1 METTDLPGEYNPAH
15 GGSAVARRSLFTLVL
30 LITANGLA
38 AAQTPAQAGR
48 GGVAPPPEPSPT
60 APLYRHTGEQ
70 YRVYNFPGTGESIPY
85 RLFVPNSWT
94 PDKKMPMLVTLRA
107 GNTVDG
113 PYRAG
118 NDLVKQAAQRGY
130 IVVTPMG
137 YRPLS
142 QPYYGSRYPIARVPP
157 SVPAAG
163 WTPQEDE
170 RAEQDVLYV
179 IDLVTREYNVDTARV
194 YLHGQ
199 NPSGSGALHLAAKYP
214 ERFAAV
220 VASSAP
226 IVLDAYPFDRLKGA
240 VALLVIHGDQDTNN
254 PIEASQK
261 MATAAKA
268 AGVDTV
274 YATVPG
280 GTHLE
285 AYLTYASQIFDFLGQ
300 HHK

>member
-1 METTDLPGEYNPAH
+1 MRNRLALTAVLLVASIGAGVPAAQAPQGGRGAAPAPLEPNPA
-15 GGSAVARRSLFTLVL
+15 
-30 LITANGLA
+30 
-38 AAQTPAQAGR
+38 
-48 GGVAPPPEPSPT
+48 

-70 YRVYNFPGTGESIPY
+70 YRIYNFPGTGESIPY
-85 RLFVPNSWT
+85 RLFVPTSWT
-94 PDKKMPMLVTLRA
+94 PERRLPMLVTLRA

-137 YRPLS
+137 YRGLS
-142 QPYYGSRYPIARVPP
+142 QPYYGSRYQIARPNAAA
-157 SVPAAG
+157 PAAG

-170 RAEQDVLYV
+170 RAEQDVLNV
-179 IDLVTREYNVDTARV
+179 IDLVTKEYNVDTGRI

-199 NPSGSGALHLAAKYP
+199 NPSGSGALHLAQKYP
-214 ERFAAV
+214 DRFAALV
-220 VASSAP
+220 ISSAP
-226 IVLDAYPFDRLKGA
+226 VDAYPFERLKGKM
-240 VALLVIHGDQDTNN
+240 ALMVIHGDQDTSN
-254 PIEASQK
+254 PIAASQK
-261 MATAAKA
+261 MADAARA

-285 AYLTYASQIFDFLGQ
+285 AYLTYASQIFDFLDK
-300 HHK
+300 HRK

>member
-1 METTDLPGEYNPAH
+1 MRRGVLTMMMLACWQGMAGAQAPAQGGGAPPAAPQPNPAF
-15 GGSAVARRSLFTLVL
+15 AMY
-30 LITANGLA
+30 
-38 AAQTPAQAGR
+38 QQK
-48 GGVAPPPEPSPT
+48 
-60 APLYRHTGEQ
+60 GEQ

-85 RLFVPNSWT
+85 RLFVPANWT
-94 PDKKMPMLVTLRA
+94 PSARLPMLVTLRA

-137 YRPLS
+137 YRPLA
-142 QPYYGSRYPIARVPP
+142 QPYYGSAYQIARPNAAA
-157 SVPAAG
+157 PAAG
-163 WTPQEDE
+163 WTPQEND

-179 IDLVTREYNVDTARV
+179 MDLVAKEYNVDTNRV

-214 ERFAAV
+214 DRFAAV
-220 VASSAP
+220 VVSSGP
-226 IVLDAYPFDRLKGA
+226 IVFDKYPFDRLKGK
-240 VALLVIHGDQDTNN
+240 VALMVIHGDQDATN

-261 MATAAKA
+261 MADAARA
-268 AGVDTV
+268 AGVETV

-285 AYLTYASQIFDFLGQ
+285 AYLTYASQIFDFLDK
-300 HHK
+300 HRK

>member
-1 METTDLPGEYNPAH
+1 MPG
-15 GGSAVARRSLFTLVL
+15 RLTL
-30 LITANGLA
+30 LIALLVAALVAGNVALG

-48 GGVAPPPEPSPT
+48 GGAAPPPEPSPT

-70 YRVYNFPGTGESIPY
+70 YRIYNFPGTGESIPY
-85 RLFVPNSWT
+85 RLYVPTTWT
-94 PDKKMPMLVTLRA
+94 PDKKLPMLVTLRA

-137 YRPLS
+137 YRGLS
-142 QPYYGSRYPIARVPP
+142 QPYYGSKYPIARATP

-163 WTPQEDE
+163 WTAQEDE

-179 IDLVTREYNVDTARV
+179 MDLVTKEYNVDTSRV
-194 YLHGQ
+194 YVHGQ
-199 NPSGSGALHLAAKYP
+199 NPSGSGAMHLAAKYP
-214 ERFAAV
+214 ERFAAAV
-220 VASSAP
+220 ISSGP
-226 IVLDAYPFDRLKGA
+226 IVLDSYPFEKLKGT
-240 VALLVIHGDQDTNN
+240 VALMVIHGDQDTTN

-261 MATAAKA
+261 MAAAAKA

>member
-1 METTDLPGEYNPAH
+1 M
-15 GGSAVARRSLFTLVL
+15 SRRTLFTAVL
-30 LITANGLA
+30 LISANAFVAA
-38 AAQTPAQAGR
+38 AAQSAAQGAPGGAAPA
-48 GGVAPPPEPSPT
+48 PEPNPN

-85 RLFVPNSWT
+85 RLFVPTSWT
-94 PDKKMPMLVTLRA
+94 PEKKLPMLVTLRA

-137 YRPLS
+137 YRGLS
-142 QPYYGSRYPIARVPP
+142 QPYYGSRYPIARTPP

-179 IDLVTREYNVDTARV
+179 MDLVTKEYNVDTTRI
-194 YLHGQ
+194 YIHGQ
-199 NPSGSGALHLAAKYP
+199 NPSGSGALHLVAKYP
-214 ERFAAV
+214 DRFAAIV
-220 VASSAP
+220 VSSGP
-226 IVLDAYPFDRLKGA
+226 IVLDNYPFASLKGR
-240 VALLVIHGDQDTNN
+240 VAMMVIHGDQDTNN

-261 MATAAKA
+261 MAAAAKA

-285 AYLTYASQIFDFLGQ
+285 AYLTYAPQIFDFLDK
-300 HHK
+300 HRK

>member
-1 METTDLPGEYNPAH
+1 MMALLVMA
-15 GGSAVARRSLFTLVL
+15 SAMAT
-30 LITANGLA
+30 
-38 AAQTPAQAGR
+38 AAQAPQGGR
-48 GGVAPPPEPSPT
+48 GAAPPPPEPNPA

-70 YRVYNFPGTGESIPY
+70 YRIYNFPGTGESIPY
-85 RLFVPNSWT
+85 RLFVPTSWT
-94 PDKKMPMLVTLRA
+94 PDRRLPMLVTLRA

-137 YRPLS
+137 YRGLS
-142 QPYYGSRYPIARVPP
+142 QPYYGSRYPIARVPAP

-170 RAEQDVLYV
+170 RAEQDVLHV
-179 IDLVTREYNVDTARV
+179 MNLVTKEYNVDTSRV

-220 VASSAP
+220 VVSSGP
-226 IVLDAYPFDRLKGA
+226 IVFDNYPFDRLKGN
-240 VALLVIHGDQDTNN
+240 VALMVIHGDQDTSN
-254 PIEASQK
+254 PIEASQR
-261 MATAAKA
+261 MAAAAKA
-268 AGVDTV
+268 AGVETV

-300 HHK
+300 HRRK

>member
-1 METTDLPGEYNPAH
+1 MKTVILLLCV
-15 GGSAVARRSLFTLVL
+15 GS
-30 LITANGLA
+30 LA
-38 AAQTPAQAGR
+38 AASSVFAQAGR
-48 GGVAPPPEPSPT
+48 GGAPAAPAAPEPNPA

-70 YRVYNFPGTGESIPY
+70 YRIYNFPGTGESIPY
-85 RLFVPNSWT
+85 RLFVPTSWT
-94 PDKKMPMLVTLRA
+94 PDRRLPMLVTLRA

-137 YRPLS
+137 YRGLS
-142 QPYYGSRYPIARVPP
+142 QPYYGSRYQIARPNAP
-157 SVPAAG
+157 APAAG

-170 RAEQDVLYV
+170 RAEQDVIHV
-179 IDLVTREYNVDTARV
+179 INLVSKEYNVDPARI

-199 NPSGSGALHLAAKYP
+199 NPSGSGALYLAAKYP

-220 VASSAP
+220 VVSSAP
-226 IVLDAYPFDRLKGA
+226 IVFDAYPWDKLKGSM
-240 VALLVIHGDQDTNN
+240 ALLVIHGDQDTVN

-261 MATAAKA
+261 MAAAAKA
-268 AGVDTV
+268 AGVDAT

-285 AYLTYASQIFDFLGQ
+285 AYLTYAAGLFDFLDK
-300 HHK
+300 HRK

>member
-1 METTDLPGEYNPAH
+1 M
-15 GGSAVARRSLFTLVL
+15 RRLLSGLIVLTVL
-30 LITANGLA
+30 LSVSVTGQ
-38 AAQTPAQAGR
+38 QTPAGR
-48 GGVAPPPEPSPT
+48 GGQRGAAPAAAPQPNPT
-60 APLYRHTGEQ
+60 GPLYQFKGEQ

-85 RLFVPNSWT
+85 RLFVPSRWT
-94 PDKKMPMLVTLRA
+94 PNTKLPMLVTLRA

-118 NDLVKQAAQRGY
+118 NDLVKMAEQRGF

-137 YRPLS
+137 YRGLS
-142 QPYYGSRYPIARVPP
+142 QPYYGSRYSIARPNAAA
-157 SVPAAG
+157 PAAG

-179 IDLVTREYNVDTARV
+179 MDLVIQEYNVDTSRV

-214 ERFAAV
+214 DRFAAV

-226 IVLDAYPFDRLKGA
+226 IVFETYPFANLKGKI
-240 VALLVIHGDQDTNN
+240 ALLVIHGDQDTTN

-261 MATAAKA
+261 MAEAAKA
-268 AGVDTV
+268 AGVETV

-285 AYLTYASQIFDFLGQ
+285 AYLTYASQIFDFLEK
-300 HHK
+300 HKK

>member
-1 METTDLPGEYNPAH
+1 MRRRIAVTVAALIAPLAVLSSSAQGQ
-15 GGSAVARRSLFTLVL
+15 GG
-30 LITANGLA
+30 
-38 AAQTPAQAGR
+38 GR
-48 GGVAPPPEPSPT
+48 GAAVTPPEPNPN

-70 YRVYNFPGTGESIPY
+70 YRIYNFPGTGESIPY
-85 RLFVPNSWT
+85 RLFVPTSWT
-94 PDKKMPMLVTLRA
+94 PDKNLPMLVTLRA

-137 YRPLS
+137 YRGLS
-142 QPYYGSRYPIARVPP
+142 QPYYGSRYQIARPNAAA
-157 SVPAAG
+157 PAAG

-179 IDLVTREYNVDTARV
+179 IDLVTKEYNVDTRRI

-199 NPSGSGALHLAAKYP
+199 NPSGSGALYLAQKYP
-214 ERFAAV
+214 DRFAALV
-220 VASSAP
+220 VSSAP
-226 IVLDAYPFDRLKGA
+226 IVFDAYPFDRLKGKM
-240 VALLVIHGDQDTNN
+240 ALLVIHGDQDTTN
-254 PIEASQK
+254 PIAASQK
-261 MATAAKA
+261 MADAAKA
-268 AGVDTV
+268 AGVDAV

-285 AYLTYASQIFDFLGQ
+285 AYLTYASQIFDFLGK
-300 HHK
+300 HTK

>member
-1 METTDLPGEYNPAH
+1 MRKILA
-15 GGSAVARRSLFTLVL
+15 
-30 LITANGLA
+30 LIVIAGAALT
-38 AAQTPAQAGR
+38 AAQAPQGGR
-48 GGVAPPPEPSPT
+48 GAAPPPPEPNPT

-70 YRVYNFPGTGESIPY
+70 YRIYNFPGTGESIPY
-85 RLFVPNSWT
+85 RLFVPTSWK
-94 PDKKMPMLVTLRA
+94 PEQKLPMLVTLRA

-137 YRPLS
+137 YRGLS
-142 QPYYGSRYPIARVPP
+142 QPYYGSRYPIARVPTP

-170 RAEQDVLYV
+170 RAEQDVLHV
-179 IDLVTREYNVDTARV
+179 MNLVTKEYNVDTSRV

-220 VASSAP
+220 VVSSGP
-226 IVLDAYPFDRLKGA
+226 IVFDNYPFDKLKGN
-240 VALLVIHGDQDTNN
+240 VALMVIHGDQDTSN
-254 PIEASQK
+254 PIEASQR
-261 MATAAKA
+261 MAAAAKA
-268 AGVDTV
+268 AGVETV

-300 HHK
+300 HRR

>member
-1 METTDLPGEYNPAH
+1 MPG
-15 GGSAVARRSLFTLVL
+15 RSTL
-30 LITANGLA
+30 LIALLVAATGALG

-48 GGVAPPPEPSPT
+48 GGAAPPPEPSPT

-70 YRVYNFPGTGESIPY
+70 YRIYNFPGTGESIPY
-85 RLFVPNSWT
+85 RLFVPTTWT
-94 PDKKMPMLVTLRA
+94 PDKKLPMLVTLRA

-137 YRPLS
+137 YRGLS
-142 QPYYGSRYPIARVPP
+142 QPYYGSKYPVARVPSP

-179 IDLVTREYNVDTARV
+179 MDLVTKEYNVDTGRV
-194 YLHGQ
+194 YIHGQ

-214 ERFAAV
+214 ERFAAAV
-220 VASSAP
+220 ISSGP
-226 IVLDAYPFDRLKGA
+226 IVLDTYPFDRLKGK
-240 VALLVIHGDQDTNN
+240 VALMVIHGDQDTSN

-261 MATAAKA
+261 MAAAAKA

-285 AYLTYASQIFDFLGQ
+285 AYLTYAPQIFDFLDK
-300 HHK
+300 HRK

>member
-1 METTDLPGEYNPAH
+1 M
-15 GGSAVARRSLFTLVL
+15 SRRSLFTLVL
-30 LITANGLA
+30 LISANVA
-38 AAQTPAQAGR
+38 AAQPPAQGAP
-48 GGVAPPPEPSPT
+48 GGAAPPPEPNPN

-85 RLFVPNSWT
+85 RLFVPTTWT
-94 PDKKMPMLVTLRA
+94 PEKKLPMLVTLRA

-137 YRPLS
+137 YRGLS
-142 QPYYGSRYPIARVPP
+142 QPYYGSRYPIARATP

-163 WTPQEDE
+163 WTPQEDQ

-179 IDLVTREYNVDTARV
+179 MDLVTKEYNVDTTRV
-194 YLHGQ
+194 YIHGQ
-199 NPSGSGALHLAAKYP
+199 NPSGSGALHLVAKYTD
-214 ERFAAV
+214 RFAAAV
-220 VASSAP
+220 ISSGP
-226 IVLDAYPFDRLKGA
+226 IVLDNYPFAALKGR
-240 VALLVIHGDQDTNN
+240 VAMMIIHGDQDTNN

-261 MATAAKA
+261 MAAAAKA

-285 AYLTYASQIFDFLGQ
+285 AYLTYAPQIFDFLDT
-300 HHK
+300 HRK